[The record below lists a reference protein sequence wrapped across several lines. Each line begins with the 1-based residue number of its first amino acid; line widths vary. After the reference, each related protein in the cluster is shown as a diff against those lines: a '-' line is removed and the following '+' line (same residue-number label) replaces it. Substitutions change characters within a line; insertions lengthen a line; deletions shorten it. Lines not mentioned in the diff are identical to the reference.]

1 LGTIKQQKS
10 KPVFCFGTNKN
21 CRNPHFLAPESIA
34 RGIAFSPTTQTS
46 AYFSDSVKVDVW
58 SLGVLLLWLILGHSP
73 WDSTPSSDLQS
84 SVTERTPTTKK
95 EDVYEIFLKIFQFV
109 GYDLMIPLELTKL
122 QDLERSD
129 LELIKQKE
137 SSIGSLLITTA
148 KKINEE
154 KPKFS
159 FEERDKKHKELAAK
173 REARLQLWFSLK
185 QFENVSFYCPFLL
198 FLLIFPQIVGF

>member
-1 LGTIKQQKS
+1 
-10 KPVFCFGTNKN
+10 
-21 CRNPHFLAPESIA
+21 
-34 RGIAFSPTTQTS
+34 
-46 AYFSDSVKVDVW
+46 VW

-73 WDSTPSSDLQS
+73 WDSAPSSDLQS
-84 SVTERTPTTKK
+84 SVTERTPTTNK

-109 GYDLMIPLELTKL
+109 GYDLMISLELAKL

-154 KPKFS
+154 QPKFS

-173 REARLQLWFSLK
+173 REARLQQWFSSK
-185 QFENVSFYCPFLL
+185 QFENVSFIFIFHFFFFYYLL
-198 FLLIFPQIVGF
+198 K